1 MAVTNTG
8 IVLRTITGV
17 NESDLFLDSESTSV
31 ATNTGVVERS
41 VVGVHDANF
50 VHPLG
55 DELITN
61 GDFSDWT
68 NNNPDNWLVLNEDAN
83 NYVTESL
90 SGDELRMISNNTATL
105 QLRQENITTAGVTYK
120 IVVDVTEVIS
130 GSIRFQ
136 LNSQTQV
143 LNSVGLFTFY
153 VTADVSGFFAITRQS
168 ACDITID
175 NVSVKEMLV
184 NRESTATNTGIVERP
199 ITGVNDGGDLFLD
212 ESTSVVNNTGIV
224 ERPITGVNESDALFP
239 DNTDSTVVNISDTII
254 PLLTALEA
262 RATTFE
268 NREGT
273 QNILINLQ
281 KC

>member
-8 IVLRTITGV
+8 IVLRTIVGV
-17 NESDLFLDSESTSV
+17 NESDLFLDESTSV
-31 ATNTGVVERS
+31 ATNTGIVERS
-41 VVGVHDANF
+41 IVGVHDANF
-50 VHPLG
+50 VHPIG
-55 DELITN
+55 DEEVSN
-61 GDFSDWT
+61 GSFDTDLSDWT
-68 NNNPDNWLVLNEDAN
+68 VGAGWSASGGKAVFDGLGFSPIRTNAGLVTGKT
-83 NYVTESL
+83 YKVTFDL
-90 SGDELRMISNNTATL
+90 DITSGNVIVQLGGATNTFDTSATHTFYDTATA
-105 QLRQENITTAGVTYK
+105 NIGFDSFVSLY
-120 IVVDVTEVIS
+120 S
-130 GSIRFQ
+130 
-136 LNSQTQV
+136 SQAS
-143 LNSVGLFTFY
+143 NFS
-153 VTADVSGFFAITRQS
+153 
-168 ACDITID
+168 ID

-184 NRESTATNTGIVERP
+184 NRESTTTNTGIVERP

-239 DNTDSTVVNISDTII
+239 DNTESTVVNISDTII

-268 NREGT
+268 NRECT